1 MKLRKIFHKNNKKE
15 TINKN
20 EILTLI
26 KNNQKNIII
35 SLLIFTFLTI
45 GLLFFIQMNTSL
57 ATDMSTRIETED
69 ITTNSKSKI
78 NFSND
83 ENYIYFNTQLL
94 NKIEEETLYTT
105 VKANISKVWPE
116 ARGKDVRVL
125 LERSTDDRAYT
136 TVSEKEIT
144 LNGNETLISEQAQ
157 NTSIMYYRA
166 SIKLDGTRVKV
177 TERNIDLALN
187 VETDIKY
194 NFEFEEKQQE
204 FVTPITGEY
213 RIELW
218 GAAGNYYPNNMKD
231 EVGKGAYTA
240 GTIRLEED
248 QKLFIYTGKNAT
260 DEGNFYTAAFNA
272 GSTAKG
278 KDRTDEYGHNSSSG
292 GGATDVRLVS
302 GEWNNTASLRSR
314 IMVAAGGGGTH
325 YYLSTDDRV
334 IVKGEGGA
342 AGGLI
347 GYRGYQMSVKY
358 PYSFSWTFTEYDNKV
373 HTVTTLNTPY
383 SYTGGGSQKTGGSAN
398 VCKIDSSCSNDAV
411 GKNASFG
418 IGGSGANRTGGAGG
432 GGGYY
437 GGGGGG
443 QSYADNR
450 PDSGLCHS
458 SGAGGSSYIS
468 GHTGSI
474 AITEDGTPK
483 SGCNESGT
491 TPESY
496 VGTTSNACSIHYSG
510 LKFTDTV
517 MIDGEGYNWT
527 NKRGSKRTMPSYNT
541 DSMSTGNPGS
551 GAARITALT
560 LGAESV
566 LTKLSSVV
574 VTTKY
579 VDEEGKEIA
588 TSTQTIKNVGEEYT
602 TTPKDIDGYVL
613 KTTPSNASGTVEEEN
628 ITVTYVYQKVYKVDY
643 KSDSNGI
650 IVGFSTEEVVE
661 SGNPRG
667 SLTTPNTGYHLVN
680 WTANKDV
687 TLINGTKKN
696 AGVALTMGEIKQ
708 VVITEDVTFTAHHEI
723 NKYTVNYKSDS
734 NGTIAGITT
743 EEVNYNNNP
752 SGSEETPNAG
762 YHFTSWV
769 ADKQITLN
777 DGTTIQKGD
786 ILTRNDVLNA
796 IIVEDV
802 TFTALHEINTYTI
815 NYKTDNDGII
825 TGITTEKVQYNKNPT
840 GTTESSKS
848 GYHFV
853 NWTADKDITLENG
866 TKKITG
872 SILTITDIKNTLV
885 KEDITFTAHY
895 EINKYNI
902 KYETDE
908 NGEITGKT
916 EEVIE
921 HGKNPTGTEE
931 ESNPGYCESSGWIAD
946 RPVFLTDGTVIEKG
960 KLITDEEL
968 IRIDVK
974 EDIIFTVS
982 HNRCYGELTILKLD
996 EETKEEIEGVEFK
1009 LKNKDGSDAKDIYGE
1024 SVENAVTSEKGIAR
1038 FTNILYGEYLLEEV
1052 RTNGYYKVL
1061 ESDIEITFGENED
1074 AINLEEVNENATSYV
1089 ITNKAIEFN
1098 FIKQDKD
1105 TLENLE
1111 NAEFEIRNNDDEVFK
1126 KITTEE
1132 NLNISIPM
1140 GEYTLVETEA
1150 PRGYVEANTEIKFE
1164 ILENG
1169 NVELKT
1175 ENSALYKLTNLE
1187 ETEEDTLIVYNEK
1200 ELIETPITDSYK
1212 SLAIKIIG
1220 GIFIMFGGI
1229 LIYRKLKIAKQ
1240 RSL

>member
-1 MKLRKIFHKNNKKE
+1 MKLRNFFHKNNKTE

-20 EILTLI
+20 EILTII
-26 KNNQKNIII
+26 KINQKNIII
-35 SLLIFTFLTI
+35 SLLLLTFLI
-45 GLLFFIQMNTSL
+45 VGLLFFIQMNTSL

-83 ENYIYFNTQLL
+83 EDYIYFNTQLL

-105 VKANISKVWPE
+105 VKANMSKVWSE
-116 ARGKDVRVL
+116 ARGKDVTVL
-125 LERSTDDRAYT
+125 LEKSTDNQAYT
-136 TVSEKEIT
+136 TVNEKEIT

-157 NTSIMYYRA
+157 NTSVMYYRA
-166 SIKLDGTRVKV
+166 SIKLDGTRVKI

-204 FVTPITGEY
+204 FVTPVTGEY

-218 GAAGNYYPNNMKD
+218 
-231 EVGKGAYTA
+231 
-240 GTIRLEED
+240 
-248 QKLFIYTGKNAT
+248 
-260 DEGNFYTAAFNA
+260 
-272 GSTAKG
+272 
-278 KDRTDEYGHNSSSG
+278 
-292 GGATDVRLVS
+292 
-302 GEWNNTASLRSR
+302 
-314 IMVAAGGGGTH
+314 
-325 YYLSTDDRV
+325 
-334 IVKGEGGA
+334 GA

-358 PYSFSWTFTEYDNKV
+358 PSSFSWTFTEYDNKV

-383 SYTGGGSQKTGGSAN
+383 SYTGGGSQKTGGPAN
-398 VCKIDSSCSNDAV
+398 VCKINSSCSNDAV
-411 GKNASFG
+411 GKTASFG

-450 PDSGLCHS
+450 PDTGLCHS

-491 TPESY
+491 TPENY
-496 VGTTSNACSIHYSG
+496 VGTTSNACSVHYSG

-517 MIDGEGYNWT
+517 MIDGEGYRWT
-527 NKRGSKRTMPSYNT
+527 NRRGSKESMPSYNNEAIA
-541 DSMSTGNPGS
+541 TGNSGS

-574 VTTKY
+574 ITTKY
-579 VDEEGKEIA
+579 VDEDGNEIA
-588 TSTQTIKNVGEEYT
+588 TSTQTTKNVGEEYT

-613 KTTPSNASGTVEEEN
+613 KTTPSNASGTVGEEN

-661 SGNPRG
+661 NGNPRG

-680 WTANKDV
+680 WTSNKDV
-687 TLINGTKKN
+687 TFEDGTKKN
-696 AGVALTMGEIKQ
+696 AGVALTMDEIKQ
-708 VVITEDVTFTAHHEI
+708 VVIIEDVTFTAHHGI
-723 NKYTVNYKSDS
+723 NTYIVNYESDS
-734 NGTIAGITT
+734 NGTITGITT

-752 SGSEETPNAG
+752 SGSEETPSEG

-769 ADKQITLN
+769 ADKQLTLN

-786 ILTRNDVLNA
+786 ILTPSNIVNA

-802 TFTALHEINTYTI
+802 TFTALHEINTYTV
-815 NYKTDNDGII
+815 NYKTDNNGII
-825 TGITTEKVQYNKNPT
+825 TGITTEKIQYNKNPT
-840 GTTESSKS
+840 GTTESAKN
-848 GYHFV
+848 GYHLI

-866 TKKITG
+866 TRKTTG
-872 SILTITDIKNTLV
+872 SSLTIADIENTLV

-902 KYETDE
+902 KYESDE
-908 NGEITGKT
+908 NGKITGKT
-916 EEVIE
+916 EEVVE
-921 HGKNPTGTEE
+921 HGNNPTGTEE
-931 ESNPGYCESSGWIAD
+931 ESNPGYCESDGWTAD
-946 RPVFLTDGTVIEKG
+946 KPVFLTDGTVIEKG
-960 KLITDEEL
+960 ELITYEEL
-968 IRIDVK
+968 LKVDVK
-974 EDIIFTVS
+974 EDITFIVS
-982 HNRCYGELTILKLD
+982 HNKCYGDLTILKLD

-1009 LKNKDGSDAKDIYGE
+1009 LKNKDGSDALDIYGE
-1024 SVENAVTSEKGIAR
+1024 SIENAVTSEKGIAR
-1038 FTNILYGEYLLEEV
+1038 FTNVLYGEYLLEEV
-1052 RTNGYYKVL
+1052 KTNGYYKVL
-1061 ESDIEITFGENED
+1061 EEDIEITFGENEN
-1074 AINLEEVNENATSYV
+1074 AINLEEVNEDATSYV
-1089 ITNKAIEFN
+1089 ITNKKIEFN
-1098 FIKQDKD
+1098 LIKQDKD

-1111 NAEFEIRNNDDEVFK
+1111 NVEFEIRDNNGEVFK

-1132 NLNISIPM
+1132 NLNISIPI
-1140 GEYTLVETEA
+1140 GEYTLVETKVPE
-1150 PRGYVEANTEIKFE
+1150 GYREPNEEIRFE

-1175 ENSALYKLTNLE
+1175 DNNDLYKLTNKE
-1187 ETEEDTLIVYNEK
+1187 ENEEDTLTVYNEK

-1212 SLAIKIIG
+1212 SLVIKIIG
-1220 GIFIMFGGI
+1220 GLFILVGGI
-1229 LIYRKLKIAKQ
+1229 LIYRRLKTVK
-1240 RSL
+1240 

>member
-1 MKLRKIFHKNNKKE
+1 MKLRNFFHKNNKTE

-20 EILTLI
+20 EILTII
-26 KNNQKNIII
+26 KTNQKNIII
-35 SLLIFTFLTI
+35 SLLLLTFLI
-45 GLLFFIQMNTSL
+45 VGLLFFIQMNTSL

-69 ITTNSKSKI
+69 IRTNSKSKI
-78 NFSND
+78 IFSND
-83 ENYIYFNTQLL
+83 EDYIYFNTQLL

-105 VKANISKVWPE
+105 VKANMSKVWSE
-116 ARGKDVRVL
+116 ARGKDVTVL
-125 LERSTDDRAYT
+125 LERSTDNQAYT

-157 NTSIMYYRA
+157 NTTVMYYRA

-204 FVTPITGEY
+204 FVTPVTGEY

-218 GAAGNYYPNNMKD
+218 GAAGNYYPNNMID

-240 GTIRLEED
+240 GTISLEEG
-248 QKLFIYTGKNAT
+248 QELFIYTGKNAT
-260 DEGNFYTAAFNA
+260 DEGDFYTAAFNA
-272 GSTAKG
+272 GSTARG

-302 GEWNNTASLRSR
+302 GAWNNTASLRSR

-358 PYSFSWTFTEYDNKV
+358 PSSFSWTFTEYDNKV

-383 SYTGGGSQKTGGSAN
+383 SYTGGGSQKTGGPAN
-398 VCKIDSSCSNDAV
+398 VCKINSSCSNDAV
-411 GKNASFG
+411 GKTASFG

-517 MIDGEGYNWT
+517 MIDGEGYSWT
-527 NKRGSKRTMPSYNT
+527 NRRGSKESMPSYNNEAIA
-541 DSMSTGNPGS
+541 TGNSGS

-574 VTTKY
+574 ITTKY
-579 VDEEGKEIA
+579 VDEDGNEIA
-588 TSTQTIKNVGEEYT
+588 TSTQTSKNVGEEYT

-613 KTTPSNASGTVEEEN
+613 KTTPSNASGTVGEEN

-661 SGNPRG
+661 NGNPRG

-680 WTANKDV
+680 WTSNKDV
-687 TLINGTKKN
+687 TFEDGTKKN
-696 AGVALTMGEIKQ
+696 AGVALTMDEIKQ
-708 VVITEDVTFTAHHEI
+708 VVIIEDVTFTAHHGI
-723 NKYTVNYKSDS
+723 NTYTVNYESDS
-734 NGTIAGITT
+734 NGTITGITT

-752 SGSEETPNAG
+752 SGSEETPSEG

-769 ADKQITLN
+769 ADKQLTLN

-786 ILTRNDVLNA
+786 ILTPSNIVNA

-802 TFTALHEINTYTI
+802 TFTALHEINTYTV
-815 NYKTDNDGII
+815 NYKTDNNGII
-825 TGITTEKVQYNKNPT
+825 TGITTEKIQYNKNPT
-840 GTTESSKS
+840 GTTESAKN
-848 GYHFV
+848 GYHLI

-866 TKKITG
+866 TRKTTG
-872 SILTITDIKNTLV
+872 SSLTIADIENTLV
-885 KEDITFTAHY
+885 KEDITFTANY

-902 KYETDE
+902 KYESDE
-908 NGEITGKT
+908 NGKITGKT
-916 EEVIE
+916 EEVVE
-921 HGKNPTGTEE
+921 HGNNPTGTEE
-931 ESNPGYCESSGWIAD
+931 ESNPGYCESDGWTAD
-946 RPVFLTDGTVIEKG
+946 KPVFLTDGTVIEKG
-960 KLITDEEL
+960 ELITYEEL
-968 IRIDVK
+968 LKVDVK
-974 EDIIFTVS
+974 EDITFIVS
-982 HNRCYGELTILKLD
+982 HNKCYGDLTILKLD

-1009 LKNKDGSDAKDIYGE
+1009 LKNKDGSDALDIYGE
-1024 SVENAVTSEKGIAR
+1024 SIENAVTSEKGIAR
-1038 FTNILYGEYLLEEV
+1038 FTNVLYGEYLLEEV
-1052 RTNGYYKVL
+1052 KTNGYYKVL
-1061 ESDIEITFGENED
+1061 EEDIEITFGENEN
-1074 AINLEEVNENATSYV
+1074 AINLEEVNEYATSYV
-1089 ITNKAIEFN
+1089 ITNKKIEFN
-1098 FIKQDKD
+1098 LIKQDKD

-1111 NAEFEIRNNDDEVFK
+1111 NVEFEIRDNNGEVFK

-1132 NLNISIPM
+1132 NLNISIPI
-1140 GEYTLVETEA
+1140 GEYTLVETKVPE
-1150 PRGYVEANTEIKFE
+1150 GYREPNEEIRFE

-1175 ENSALYKLTNLE
+1175 DNNDLYKLTNKE
-1187 ETEEDTLIVYNEK
+1187 ENEEDTLTVYNEK

-1212 SLAIKIIG
+1212 SLVIKIIG
-1220 GIFIMFGGI
+1220 GLFILVGGI
-1229 LIYRKLKIAKQ
+1229 LIYRRLKTVK
-1240 RSL
+1240 